1 MKVIR
6 WTARILSVLILAFHV
21 LSFLGEGLPSNLPTH
36 DVVNLILW
44 GVVMLGLI
52 IAWKWEGIGGLVI
65 ILVSVV
71 QNHFEPML
79 LSMWAFWIAPFTG
92 VLFLIYWVES
102 KSRRKAEPTPKTG

>member
-6 WTARILSVLILAFHV
+6 WTARILSVLILAFYA
-21 LSFLGEGLPSNLPTH
+21 LSFLGEGLPSNLPAH
-36 DVVNLILW
+36 DVDIFILW
-44 GVVMLGLI
+44 GIVMLGLI

-71 QNHFEPML
+71 QNVIDPVF

-92 VLFLIYWVES
+92 VLFLIYWV
-102 KSRRKAEPTPKTG
+102 KSRRKTEPTPKTA

>member
-1 MKVIR
+1 MKIIR
-6 WTARILSVLILAFHV
+6 WTARILSALIIAFHV
-21 LSFLGEGLPSNLPTH
+21 LSFLGDRLPSNLPTR

-44 GVVMLGLI
+44 GIVMLGLI

-71 QNHFEPML
+71 QYVIDPVL

-92 VLFLIYWVES
+92 VLFLISWV
-102 KSRRKAEPTPKTG
+102 KNRRKAEPTPKTA